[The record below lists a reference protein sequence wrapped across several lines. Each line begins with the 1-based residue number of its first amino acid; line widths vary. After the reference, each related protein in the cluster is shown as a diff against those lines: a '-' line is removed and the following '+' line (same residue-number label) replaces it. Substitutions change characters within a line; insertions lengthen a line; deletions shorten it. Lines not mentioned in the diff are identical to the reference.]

1 MSQDPEKE
9 LIPEDESV
17 AALNDNPEKKENP
30 SAPKEETKENL
41 KKIPEERIRL
51 ENEAYEKHFSELIKE
66 LESIREKFPSDSSEK
81 TEDPVKKLFVEFD
94 QLKNSFSELK
104 EMMRKHQQT
113 QNSNSGFQST
123 FQYSGNPVFTQGAAQ
138 PYYPPMFQT
147 STIMPA
153 PALPFIQTPNFAPTI
168 TMPPVS
174 GNNMNSN
181 GGNNHV

>member
-1 MSQDPEKE
+1 MSQDSEKE

-17 AALNDNPEKKENP
+17 AALNDNPEKEENP
-30 SAPKEETKENL
+30 SAPKEETTENL

-66 LESIREKFPSDSSEK
+66 LESIREKFPADSSEK
-81 TEDPVKKLFVEFD
+81 TQDPVKKLSGEFD

-104 EMMRKHQQT
+104 EMMQKQQRN
-113 QNSNSGFQST
+113 QNGNPVFQNT
-123 FQYSGNPVFTQGAAQ
+123 FPYSGTPVFTQGAPQ

-153 PALPFIQTPNFAPTI
+153 PALPFIQTPNFAPAI
-168 TMPPVS
+168 TATPNS
-174 GNNMNSN
+174 GNNMNFN